1 MGAPAQLDQE
11 KRRGGHAA
19 RQRMSALLEVEGLT
33 KRFGGLTAVK
43 NVSFALQPGE
53 ITGILG
59 PNGAGKTTLFNLLT
73 GFIRPD
79 RGTILFDS
87 APMIGVAPHR
97 IVNRGL
103 ARTFQLT
110 RPFIGMTVVEN
121 VIVGCLAPRVR
132 AEGHTEVRARDMLD
146 RVGLGSKADL
156 MVDALS
162 YGDLR
167 RLEIA
172 RELVT
177 RPKLLLLDEPFA
189 GLGTS
194 EIEPLAALIREL
206 HKEEGLT
213 ILIIEHRLREF
224 MQLVRRVIAMD
235 FGEIIAT
242 GTPGEIVR
250 HARVVE
256 AYIGRGGDDLEAR
269 LGVAPTESVRGT
281 A

>member
-1 MGAPAQLDQE
+1 
-11 KRRGGHAA
+11 
-19 RQRMSALLEVEGLT
+19 MSALLEVKGLT

-43 NVSFALQPGE
+43 DVSFSLASGE
-53 ITGILG
+53 ITGVLG

-73 GFIRPD
+73 GFIGTDTGSVVFDGQPI
-79 RGTILFDS
+79 RGL
-87 APMIGVAPHR
+87 APHR

-132 AEGHTEVRARDMLD
+132 RDGPTESRARLMLN
-146 RVGLGSKADL
+146 RVGLGPKADL
-156 MVDALS
+156 LVDALP

-172 RELVT
+172 RALVT

-206 HKEEGLT
+206 HDSEGLT

-224 MQLVRRVIAMD
+224 MQLVGRVIAMD
-235 FGEIIAT
+235 FGEIIAI
-242 GTPGEIVR
+242 GPPQEIVR
-250 HARVVE
+250 HPRVIE
-256 AYIGRGGDDLEAR
+256 AYIGK
-269 LGVAPTESVRGT
+269 TESTRG
-281 A
+281 AA

>member
-1 MGAPAQLDQE
+1 MN
-11 KRRGGHAA
+11 
-19 RQRMSALLEVEGLT
+19 ALLEVTGLT
-33 KRFGGLTAVK
+33 KRFGGLVAVK
-43 NVSFALQPGE
+43 DVTFALAPGE

-73 GFIRPD
+73 GFIATD
-79 RGTILFDS
+79 TGSILFDGQ
-87 APMIGVAPHR
+87 PIRGLAPHR

-110 RPFIGMTVVEN
+110 RPFIGMSVLEN
-121 VIVGCLAPRVR
+121 VVVGCLAPRVR
-132 AEGHTEVRARDMLD
+132 RDGPTEPRARRMLE
-146 RVGLGSKADL
+146 RVGLGPKADL
-156 MVDALS
+156 PVDALP

-172 RELVT
+172 RALVT

-206 HKEEGLT
+206 HDSEGLT

-224 MQLVRRVIAMD
+224 MQLVGRVIAMD
-235 FGEIIAT
+235 FGEIIAI
-242 GTPGEIVR
+242 GPPQEIVR
-250 HARVVE
+250 HPRVVE
-256 AYIGRGGDDLEAR
+256 AYIGR
-269 LGVAPTESVRGT
+269 TERDRG
-281 A
+281 AA